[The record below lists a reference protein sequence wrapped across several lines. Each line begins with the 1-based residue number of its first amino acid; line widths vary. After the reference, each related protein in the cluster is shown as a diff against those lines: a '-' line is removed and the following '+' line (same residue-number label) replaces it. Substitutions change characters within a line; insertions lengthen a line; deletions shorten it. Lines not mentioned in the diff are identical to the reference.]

1 MTGIVA
7 ALAILFAAAY
17 GWPVAALVG
26 GATALFWA
34 WRRPGRAEWVAAGFV
49 LVAATAGAARH
60 EPPRTVPAIAWLG
73 DAESAEGVVV
83 TAPSTNGR
91 YQQATV
97 AVDRIATDAGP
108 HPAAGLVCVAAE
120 MYPTVAL
127 GDRLWFAGAFERTD
141 DQPVAVRSWL
151 DGRGCG
157 GSVFA
162 SRLAIDEPG
171 SGPLRSMALLRGQ
184 MSRALQHAAPGDAGV
199 LMSGFVTGDDN
210 ALTDARHEAF
220 VRTSTVHLTAVSGS
234 NLALLVV
241 ILVGAGGLLG
251 VGRALGWQVGVVAA
265 VWAYAVLV
273 GLEPPALRAAVV
285 ASAAVLAFRVGR
297 KPDFVTLI
305 LLAGAIEVLARP
317 QDIWSLSFR
326 LSMAASLALAL
337 VMTGMRPEG
346 RLGWLVVAL
355 VATGVAEIAT
365 LPVLLPVVGT
375 VALAGL
381 PTNVLIA
388 APAELAFVGS
398 AVAAVAAL
406 VWYPLG
412 EALAVP
418 ARLATSLAL
427 GVVDRFGATGWAS
440 QPLGRPGDVPAL
452 VLSVGVAA
460 AIVLASADGRQL
472 VRRARRDLGGGDA
485 KAHPRL
491 GWIGLVGG
499 ALLGVLLTVL
509 L

>member
-1 MTGIVA
+1 MTGIAA
-7 ALAILFAAAY
+7 ALAVIFASAF
-17 GWPVAALVG
+17 GWPVVGLVG
-26 GATALFWA
+26 GATALVWV
-34 WRRPGRAEWVAAGFV
+34 WRRPGRAELAAAAFV
-49 LVAATAGAARH
+49 LLAAAAGAARH
-60 EPPRTVPAIAWLG
+60 EPPLTVPAIAWL
-73 DAESAEGVVV
+73 DEAEAAEGVVV
-83 TAPSTNGR
+83 AAPSTNGQ
-91 YQQATV
+91 YQQTVV
-97 AVDRIATDAGP
+97 AVDRIATDIGRR
-108 HPAAGLVCVAAE
+108 PAEGRVCLAAE
-120 MYPTVAL
+120 AYPTVAL
-127 GDRLWFAGAFERTD
+127 GDRLWFAGSFERTD
-141 DQPVAVRSWL
+141 DQPVAVRTWL
-151 DGRGCG
+151 ESRGCG
-157 GSVFA
+157 GTVFA
-162 SRLAIDEPG
+162 SRLAVDQPG
-171 SGPLRSMALLRGQ
+171 SGPLRAMALLRGR
-184 MSRALQHAAPGDAGV
+184 MSMALQHAAPGDAGV

-251 VGRALGWQVGVVAA
+251 VGRAVGWQVGVVAA

-326 LSMAASLALAL
+326 LSMVASLALAL

-346 RLGWLVVAL
+346 RFGWLVAAL
-355 VATGVAEIAT
+355 VATAVAEIAT

-388 APAELAFVGS
+388 VPAELAFVGS
-398 AVAAVAAL
+398 AVAAVGAL

-440 QPLGRPGDVPAL
+440 EPLGRPGDVPAL

-491 GWIGLVGG
+491 DWIGLVGG